1 MLLSFWQWLEALSIS
16 RTVRESLWIFPALEC
31 VHIYSMI
38 LLVSIF
44 AVFDLRLIGFTID
57 KSSSEPLSQLS
68 RRLLRWGWFCF
79 GINVITGALIFSS
92 EAVKMTGNW
101 AFQLKMGMVLLALV
115 GHTFVLIKA
124 VRWEGVSVMPL
135 EAKLVG
141 TFSLFLWVGVITA
154 SRWIAFVSVNLVAL
168 K

>member
-1 MLLSFWQWLEALSIS
+1 MLFSFWQWLEALSVS

-44 AVFDLRLIGFTID
+44 AIFDLRLIGFTID
-57 KSSSEPLSQLS
+57 KTSAPPLSQLS
-68 RRLLRWGWFCF
+68 RRLLRWGWVCF
-79 GINVITGALIFSS
+79 AINIITGVLIFSS

-101 AFQLKMGMVLLALV
+101 AFRLKMGMVLLAVL
-115 GHTFVLIKA
+115 GHTFVLIKS
-124 VRWEGVSVMPL
+124 VRWDGLAVMPR
-135 EAKLVG
+135 EARLVG
-141 TFSLFLWVGVITA
+141 ACSLFLWVAVITA
-154 SRWIAFVSVNLVAL
+154 SRWIAFVSVSPVAM

>member
-1 MLLSFWQWLEALSIS
+1 MLLSFWQWLEALSVS
-16 RTVRESLWIFPALEC
+16 RTVRESLWTFPALEC
-31 VHIYSMI
+31 IHIYSMI

-44 AVFDLRLIGFTID
+44 AVFDLRLMGFTID
-57 KSSSEPLSQLS
+57 RQSSEPLSQLS

-92 EAVKMTGNW
+92 EAVKMTNNW
-101 AFQLKMGMVLLALV
+101 AFQLKMGMILVALIGHSIVLR
-115 GHTFVLIKA
+115 KA
-124 VRWEGVSVMPL
+124 VRWEGASIMPL

-141 TFSLFLWVGVITA
+141 GFSLFLWIGVITA
-154 SRWIAFVSVNLVAL
+154 SRWIAFVTTSPVAL

>member
-1 MLLSFWQWLEALSIS
+1 MLFSFWQWLEALSVS

-44 AVFDLRLIGFTID
+44 AIFDLRLIGFTID
-57 KSSSEPLSQLS
+57 KASAPSLSQLS
-68 RRLLRWGWFCF
+68 RKLLSWGWLCF
-79 GINVITGALIFSS
+79 GVNIITGLLIFSS

-101 AFQLKMGMVLLALV
+101 AFQLKMGMVLLAVL
-115 GHTFVLIKA
+115 GHTFVLVKS
-124 VRWEGVSVMPL
+124 VRWDGLPVMPL
-135 EAKLVG
+135 GAKLVG
-141 TFSLFLWVGVITA
+141 TFSLFLWVAVITA
-154 SRWIAFVSVNLVAL
+154 SRWIAFVSVNPVAM